1 MRVGMGTKRQ
11 VVNGLQNQ
19 SANDQLFGVRYSL
32 SLIMTFPKLS
42 LLSTN
47 IKREKLNS

>member
-1 MRVGMGTKRQ
+1 MRVGMGARRQ

-19 SANDQLFGVRYSL
+19 SVSDQLFGVRYSL

-42 LLSTN
+42 LWSKN
-47 IKREKLNS
+47 FKREKLNS